1 MKQLMLEPTAT
12 AQWQSLVS
20 EAETACHRHLG
31 VELQSYL
38 VFLLMRF
45 VDRPELAG
53 AVLATEYLR
62 SAGSRG
68 QAHVAQLRDVGD
80 QCLLYS
86 GLFPCRA
93 ERKLVRVSYF
103 VGLGRSAYDEVAG
116 SLARHGADMY
126 AHLSE
131 AFITLMEVLQ
141 TMRTLGGQPL
151 GLLHGVELWN
161 DTGSVLALR
170 ELEAVS
176 NGFPVREE
184 FSTHGPKE
192 SHRRSH

>member
-1 MKQLMLEPTAT
+1 MRQLMLEPTAT
-12 AQWQSLVS
+12 AQWQNLVS

-45 VDRPELAG
+45 VERPELSC

-68 QAHVAQLRDVGD
+68 HVHVAQLRDVGD

-86 GLFPCRA
+86 GLFPHRA

-103 VGLGRSAYDEVAG
+103 VELGRSAYGEVAS

-126 AHLSE
+126 AHLSI

-141 TMRTLGGQPL
+141 TMRSLGGQPL
-151 GLLHGVELWN
+151 GPLHGVELWN
-161 DTGSVLALR
+161 DTGSELALQ

-176 NGFPVREE
+176 SGFPVCEE
-184 FSTHGPKE
+184 FPTCSPQETR
-192 SHRRSH
+192 RRSH